1 MCQAEA
7 AQQAQGYHL
16 PLLLLP
22 PGQPN
27 LRCSTASRTPQLPGA
42 SALMSGPTLA
52 TVSLL
57 GPEVSH
63 LLWLPQPGQAC
74 HTPTHGRLGG
84 EGALPLLALSPCAG
98 HEQKRQSPPLSPGP
112 HASQAPAGWPALQ
125 LEAVS
130 RMNWAFYQGQCRDY
144 SASQR
149 ADILSW
155 PHPQPPSQTH
165 CSTAGSGWGLLAP
178 WRGPP

>member
-1 MCQAEA
+1 
-7 AQQAQGYHL
+7 
-16 PLLLLP
+16 
-22 PGQPN
+22 
-27 LRCSTASRTPQLPGA
+27 
-42 SALMSGPTLA
+42 MSGPTLA

-63 LLWLPQPGQAC
+63 SLWLPQPGQAC

-112 HASQAPAGWPALQ
+112 HASQAPASWPALQ

-130 RMNWAFYQGQCRDY
+130 RMHWAFYQGQCRDY

-178 WRGPP
+178 WRGPPLEWACSPLVVVGRRPPKHTHPVLSHPTWRHLPLQKIPPVSGLCH